1 MDLYLLLFI
10 YHYLEIVILNEAQ
23 DFSVQYLYEQQFINF
38 LQLFYKFS
46 FYKFLR
52 RMWFLYEIL
61 CEFGAFLFYVIRKIN
76 VFIVLA
82 RLSDFACT
90 FEQIS

>member
-23 DFSVQYLYEQQFINF
+23 DFSVQYLYKQQFINF

-61 CEFGAFLFYVIRKIN
+61 CEFGAFLFLCNQENKCFYCFSKI
-76 VFIVLA
+76 
-82 RLSDFACT
+82 
-90 FEQIS
+90 E